1 MEKKVK
7 NYESRLMT
15 MNKFINEIE
24 SFVTAEKEFEEKSQ
38 ILTDLIYD
46 RLSKYCDTKC
56 DAIFTFYSKTT
67 DYSLTISVDLHQ
79 LKIDVTPVIFADVD
93 AIKKL
98 EIYQLMNKSLDVYI
112 ESLIIN
118 DHSIDDDYDEY

>member
-7 NYESRLMT
+7 KYESRLMT

-24 SFVTAEKEFEEKSQ
+24 SFVTAEKEFEANSQ

-46 RLSKYCDTKC
+46 RLSKYCNTKC
-56 DAIFTFYSKTT
+56 DAIFTFCSKST

-79 LKIDVTPVIFADVD
+79 LKIDVTPVIFEDVD
-93 AIKKL
+93 SNKKL
-98 EIYQLMNKSLDVYI
+98 EIYQLMNKSLEIYI
-112 ESLIIN
+112 ESLKTRN
-118 DHSIDDDYDEY
+118 YSIDDDY